1 MIKSKRKLTFS
12 SDLQKIPSIGPSLAS
27 DLMDI
32 GYNKVSDLRGED
44 PEQMYSKLCALRG
57 LHIDR
62 CVLYAFRCAVY
73 FAANYTHNPELIL
86 STLFCKMLSGRY
98 SQRFS

>member
-1 MIKSKRKLTFS
+1 MKSKRKLSFS
-12 SDLQKIPSIGPSLAS
+12 SDLQEIPGIGPSLAS

-44 PEQMYSKLCALRG
+44 AEQMYRKLCALRG

-73 FAANYTHNPELIL
+73 FAANDTHNPELL
-86 STLFCKMLSGRY
+86 KWWNWKDKK
-98 SQRFS
+98 